1 MEAPRGPVARHA
13 LIPYVCKGPG
23 RHGLDQHGR
32 SREHRMLRTPR
43 NLSTQP
49 YIQTGSSVLDA
60 EILDEKASALG
71 RAGHNVE
78 VALRKLNDLEKSAPE
93 RPTAVNSAARAVYH
107 YFIQREL
114 CGFRNHAGPI
124 RQYGIPR
131 EVLVRL
137 GAG

>member
-1 MEAPRGPVARHA
+1 
-13 LIPYVCKGPG
+13 
-23 RHGLDQHGR
+23 
-32 SREHRMLRTPR
+32 MLRTPR

-49 YIQTGSSVLDA
+49 LIQTGSSVLDA
-60 EILDEKASALG
+60 EILAEKASALG

-78 VALRKLNDLEKSAPE
+78 VALRKLNELDKSAAK
-93 RPTAVNSAARAVYH
+93 RPAAIKSAARAVYH

>member
-1 MEAPRGPVARHA
+1 
-13 LIPYVCKGPG
+13 
-23 RHGLDQHGR
+23 
-32 SREHRMLRTPR
+32 MLRTPR

-49 YIQTGSSVLDA
+49 YVQNGAGVLDA
-60 EILDEKASALG
+60 EILAEKASSLG
-71 RAGHNVE
+71 RAGQNVE
-78 VALRKLNDLEKSAPE
+78 TTLRTLKQLDPAAPD
-93 RPTAVNSAARAVYH
+93 RAQAVRSAAKAVYY

-124 RQYGIPR
+124 RQYGIPK

>member
-1 MEAPRGPVARHA
+1 
-13 LIPYVCKGPG
+13 
-23 RHGLDQHGR
+23 
-32 SREHRMLRTPR
+32 MLRTPR

-49 YIQTGSSVLDA
+49 YIQTGASVLDA
-60 EILDEKASALG
+60 EILAEKASSLG

-78 VALRKLNDLEKSAPE
+78 TALRTLNELDPAAPE
-93 RPTAVNSAARAVYH
+93 RPQAVRSAAKAVYH

-124 RQYGIPR
+124 RQYGIPK

-137 GAG
+137 GAV